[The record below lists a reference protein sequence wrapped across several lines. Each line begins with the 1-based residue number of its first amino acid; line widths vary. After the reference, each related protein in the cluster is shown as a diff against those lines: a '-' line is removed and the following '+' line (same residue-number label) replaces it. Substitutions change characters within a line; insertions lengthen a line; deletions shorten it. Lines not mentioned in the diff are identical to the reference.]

1 MTASGRLGPGKEFDA
16 VRELLEGWG
25 DRAAHAGDDAAVVDF
40 PANQRM
46 VVSTDVSNEN
56 VHFRREWLSPE
67 EIGWRATVAAL
78 SDLAA
83 MAAKPIGLVS
93 AMTVPASWRD
103 VLGGI
108 GEGIGKASSAFE
120 CPILG
125 GDLSSGTE
133 LSIAVTV
140 IGSTSNAI
148 MRKGARAGDV
158 LWVTGMLGA
167 PGEAVRAWNG
177 GKPPL
182 PRARARFAHPMARIR
197 EARWLADNG
206 CTAAIDIS
214 DGLVADARHIAAA
227 SAMTLTV
234 VLDAIPCFDDV
245 TPRDAAASG
254 EEYELLVAGPINLNV
269 EDFAREFGITLTRV
283 GEVSTGPPHVTV
295 IHGGKRVEFGGGYD
309 HFSR

>member
-1 MTASGRLGPGKEFDA
+1 MSMPGRLGPGKEFDA
-16 VRELLEGWG
+16 VRELLERWG
-25 DRAAHAGDDAAVVDF
+25 DRASHAGDDAAVVDF
-40 PANQRM
+40 PPNERL

-83 MAAKPIGLVS
+83 MAAKPLGLVS

-108 GEGIGKASSAFE
+108 GDGIGAASSAFD

-125 GDLSSGTE
+125 GDLSAGTE

-140 IGSTSNAI
+140 LGTTTNPL
-148 MRKGARAGDV
+148 MRGGARAGDV

-167 PGEAVRAWNG
+167 PGEAVRAWNE

-182 PRARARFAHPMARIR
+182 PRARARFAHPMPRIR
-197 EARWLADNG
+197 EGLWLAENG
-206 CTAAIDIS
+206 CHAAIDIS

-227 SAMTLTV
+227 SGLTLTV
-234 VLDAIPCFDDV
+234 VLDAIPTFDDV
-245 TPRDAAASG
+245 TPQDAAASG
-254 EEYELLVAGPINLNV
+254 EEYELLVAGPINIDV
-269 EDFAREFGITLTRV
+269 EAFAREFGITLTRV
-283 GEVSTGPPHVTV
+283 GEVSQGASGVAV
-295 IHGGKRVEFGGGYD
+295 IHGGQRVEFGGGYD
-309 HFSR
+309 HFSH